1 MIHPAN
7 VPLGYY
13 VDKTTPV
20 HTAPVGVKFVVLA
33 TFLIG
38 GAIFSTTW
46 LGAGICIA
54 ITALGY
60 LTARI
65 PLTVALRQLIGPVP
79 ILLLFALLL
88 WWRISF
94 TQAAITFVVLLSA
107 IGAAILF
114 TLTTRVSEVLDA
126 LTRALRPFER
136 WGLPVDTIALAL
148 SLTIRM
154 VPLQVQNLNEVLEA
168 RKARGASTSI
178 TAFGV
183 PLIVRTVRRS
193 RAIADALIARG
204 KAD

>member
-13 VDKTTPV
+13 VEKQSLIHKTPV
-20 HTAPVGVKFVVLA
+20 GWKFAALA
-33 TFLIG
+33 AFLIL
-38 GAIFSTTW
+38 GAIFATTW
-46 LGAGICIA
+46 VGAGICLVITTVAYLLAQIPPKIA
-54 ITALGY
+54 I
-60 LTARI
+60 
-65 PLTVALRQLIGPVP
+65 RQMIGPVP
-79 ILLLFALLL
+79 ILLMFALLL
-88 WWRISF
+88 WWRTDF
-94 TQAAITFVVLLSA
+94 QQAAVTFLVVLSA
-107 IGAAILF
+107 IGAAVLF

-126 LTRALRPFER
+126 LTRGLRPLER
-136 WGLPVDTIALAL
+136 FGLPVDTIALAL

-178 TAFGV
+178 TALGV

-193 RAIADALIARG
+193 RAMADALIARG